1 MFYGITSKAKSQI
14 GNYASKH
21 IAKQKMSMVNKTT
34 LMTEKEN
41 KSLVNTF
48 RKNIAERAKYKTSK
62 NSRILFLKI
71 YHSG

>member
-1 MFYGITSKAKSQI
+1 MFYGITSKEKSQI
-14 GNYASKH
+14 RNYASKH
-21 IAKQKMSMVNKTT
+21 IAKMSMVNKTT

-62 NSRILFLKI
+62 NSRIYIF
-71 YHSG
+71 